1 MAIFGAS
8 LIPSGVV
15 SALMPGERIGELPQ
29 MPAYK
34 PPSTARSIVGG
45 IGDALQQWAGGQPTF
60 GPEVAR
66 QRQYAQQLQAAQ
78 MQRAQQF
85 ADQKALIDYRA
96 QNPPPTS
103 FERDL
108 QAAGIDPASPQGR
121 QLYQQRITNLADP
134 IQGIPTVDPST
145 GRPGLQFI
153 RPSQL
158 AGAPQ
163 NRPAIGTVVDQLPGM
178 GVSDDQGGA
187 MLSGAAQTGVI
198 SPSQAA
204 QIRDS
209 LGPNGQAAFQQWMT
223 QNNIRIAQ

>member
-15 SALMPGERIGELPQ
+15 SALMPGERSGELPQ
-29 MPAYK
+29 MPAYN

-45 IGDALQQWAGGQPTF
+45 IGDTLQQWAGGHATF
-60 GPEVAR
+60 APEMAR

-78 MQRAQQF
+78 LQRAQAF

-121 QLYQQRITNLADP
+121 QLYQQRVTNLADP
-134 IQGIPTVDPST
+134 YQGVPVTNPDGSQ
-145 GRPGLQFI
+145 GLRFI
-153 RPSQL
+153 RPSQMGGAQPQTL
-158 AGAPQ
+158 GATLPDGWTVGGAP
-163 NRPAIGTVVDQLPGM
+163 
-178 GVSDDQGGA
+178 SQGGA
-187 MLSGAAQTGVI
+187 TF
-198 SPSQAA
+198 P
-204 QIRDS
+204 
-209 LGPNGQAAFQQWMT
+209 
-223 QNNIRIAQ
+223 